1 MKKPAN
7 MKRFFILVV
16 AFALSS
22 CAELKEIASQ
32 YPQAGVTEGEIA
44 GGLKQALHN
53 GIEKEVEKLAK
64 EGGFS
69 ANHLVRIGL
78 PTELQKVDRTLRDV
92 GLGDLADR
100 GIEILNRAAED
111 AVSEGIPIF
120 VEAVREMT
128 ITDARSILL
137 GSQDAAT
144 SYLQDRTTDKLYE
157 RFNPIIVSSLDQV
170 GANDIWRSIINRYND
185 IPFTT
190 SVNPDLSDYV
200 TREALEGVFT
210 MIAIE
215 EGEIRTHVQARTS
228 NLLRKVFA
236 LQD

>member
-1 MKKPAN
+1 MKQ
-7 MKRFFILVV
+7 FFVLVMV
-16 AFALSS
+16 FALSS
-22 CAELKEIASQ
+22 CAELQEIASQ
-32 YPQAGVTEGEIA
+32 YPQARVTEGEIA

-53 GIEKEVEKLAK
+53 GVEKEVQKLAQ

-69 ANHLVRIGL
+69 ANQLVRIGL
-78 PTELQKVDRTLRDV
+78 PDQLQKVDQTLRDI
-92 GLGDLADR
+92 GLGNLADR
-100 GIEILNRAAED
+100 GIDILNKAAED

-120 VEAVREMT
+120 VDAIQEMT

-144 SYLQDRTTDKLYE
+144 SYLRDKTSEKLYA
-157 RFNPIIVSSLDQV
+157 RFNPVIVSSLDQV
-170 GANDIWRSIINRYND
+170 GANDLWSTIINRYND
-185 IPFTT
+185 LPFTT
-190 SVNPDLSDYV
+190 PMNPDLSDYV

-215 EGEIRTHVQARTS
+215 EEEIRSNVQARTS
-228 NLLRKVFA
+228 NLLRRVFA

>member
-1 MKKPAN
+1 MKQ
-7 MKRFFILVV
+7 FFVLVMV
-16 AFALSS
+16 FALSS
-22 CAELKEIASQ
+22 CAELQEIASQ

-53 GIEKEVEKLAK
+53 GVEKEVQKLAQ

-69 ANHLVRIGL
+69 ANQLVRIGL
-78 PTELQKVDRTLRDV
+78 PDQLQKVDQTLRDI
-92 GLGDLADR
+92 GLGNLADR
-100 GIEILNRAAED
+100 GIDILNKAAED

-120 VEAVREMT
+120 VDAIQEMT

-144 SYLQDRTTDKLYE
+144 SYLRDKTSEKLYA
-157 RFNPIIVSSLDQV
+157 RFNPVIVSSLDQV
-170 GANDIWRSIINRYND
+170 GANDLWSTIINRYND
-185 IPFTT
+185 LPFTT
-190 SVNPDLSDYV
+190 PMNPDLSDYV
-200 TREALEGVFT
+200 TREALEGVYT

-215 EGEIRTHVQARTS
+215 EEEIRSNVQARTS
-228 NLLRKVFA
+228 NLLRRVFA

>member
-1 MKKPAN
+1 MGKQTY
-7 MKRFFILVV
+7 MRQILILVV
-16 AFALSS
+16 VFALSS

-32 YPQAGVTEGEIA
+32 YPQAGITEGEIA

-53 GIEKEVEKLAK
+53 GIEKEVEKLAR

-69 ANHLVRIGL
+69 ANQLVRIGL
-78 PTELQKVDRTLRDV
+78 PAELQKVDKTLRDV

-100 GIEILNRAAED
+100 GIEILNRAAEN

-120 VEAVREMT
+120 VDAVQEMT

-144 SYLQDRTTDKLYE
+144 SYLRDKTTEKLYA
-157 RFNPIIVSSLDQV
+157 RFNPVIVSSLDQV
-170 GANDIWRSIINRYND
+170 GANDIWSGIINRYND
-185 IPFTT
+185 LPFTT
-190 SVNPDLSDYV
+190 RVNPDLSDYV
-200 TREALEGVFT
+200 TTEALEGVFA

-215 EGEIRTHVQARTS
+215 EQEIRTNVQARTS

>member
-1 MKKPAN
+1 MKQ
-7 MKRFFILVV
+7 FFVLVMV
-16 AFALSS
+16 FALSS
-22 CAELKEIASQ
+22 CAELQEIASQ

-53 GIEKEVEKLAK
+53 GVEKEVQKLAQ

-69 ANHLVRIGL
+69 ANQLVRIGL
-78 PTELQKVDRTLRDV
+78 PDQLQKVDQTLRDI
-92 GLGDLADR
+92 GLGNLADR
-100 GIEILNRAAED
+100 GIDILNKAAED

-120 VEAVREMT
+120 VDAIQEMT

-144 SYLQDRTTDKLYE
+144 SYLRDKTSEKLYA
-157 RFNPIIVSSLDQV
+157 RFNPVIVSSLDQV
-170 GANDIWRSIINRYND
+170 GANDLWSTIINRYND
-185 IPFTT
+185 LPFTT
-190 SVNPDLSDYV
+190 PMNPDLSDYV

-215 EGEIRTHVQARTS
+215 EEEIRSNVQARTS
-228 NLLRKVFA
+228 NLLRRVFA

>member
-1 MKKPAN
+1 MKQ
-7 MKRFFILVV
+7 FFVLVMV
-16 AFALSS
+16 FALSS
-22 CAELKEIASQ
+22 CAELQEIASQ

-53 GIEKEVEKLAK
+53 GVEKEVQKLAQ

-69 ANHLVRIGL
+69 ANQLVRIGL
-78 PTELQKVDRTLRDV
+78 PDQLQKVDQTLRDI
-92 GLGDLADR
+92 GLGNLADR
-100 GIEILNRAAED
+100 GIDILNKAAED

-120 VEAVREMT
+120 VDAIQEMT

-144 SYLQDRTTDKLYE
+144 SYLRDKTTEKLYA
-157 RFNPIIVSSLDQV
+157 RFNPVIVSSLDQV
-170 GANDIWRSIINRYND
+170 GANDLWSTIINRYND
-185 IPFTT
+185 LPFTT
-190 SVNPDLSDYV
+190 PMNPDLSDYV

-215 EGEIRTHVQARTS
+215 EEEIRSNVQARTS
-228 NLLRKVFA
+228 NLLRRVFA

>member
-1 MKKPAN
+1 M
-7 MKRFFILVV
+7 RQILILVV
-16 AFALSS
+16 VFALSS

-32 YPQAGVTEGEIA
+32 YPQAGITEGEIA

-53 GIEKEVEKLAK
+53 GIEKEVEKLAR

-69 ANHLVRIGL
+69 ANQLVRIGL
-78 PTELQKVDRTLRDV
+78 PAELQKVDNTLRDV

-100 GIEILNRAAED
+100 GIEILNRAAEN

-120 VEAVREMT
+120 VDAVQEMT

-144 SYLQDRTTDKLYE
+144 SYLRDKTTEKLYA
-157 RFNPIIVSSLDQV
+157 RFNPVIVSSLDQV
-170 GANDIWRSIINRYND
+170 GANDIWSGIINRYND
-185 IPFTT
+185 LPFTT
-190 SVNPDLSDYV
+190 RVNPDLSDYV
-200 TREALEGVFT
+200 TTEALEGVFA

-215 EGEIRTHVQARTS
+215 EQEIRTNVQARTS